1 MALLNF
7 YMPMLKKYCFAFLLT
22 FFSTINFFSQENE
35 IEYANKITISDG
47 LAHNGVTSVLKD
59 SNGFLWIGTYG
70 GINKYD
76 GYKLVTFKNTIDK
89 DILTSNRIRAIAE
102 DSKKNLWI
110 GTDQGITIYKYSQE
124 KFKKLYSNKLAGKDN
139 NGPIIRKVFINKKN
153 DKVYCLTEGNGV
165 FLFDENYKF
174 INQFVPLMKESNHLK
189 FYDVLELNNG
199 NLVFATSSGLYL
211 FNVENNSF
219 QKLLSSTIN
228 SANAIIRITD
238 SQLLV
243 SLENGIA
250 VVNYNQKSNQFNL
263 ENTILKENQFN
274 SLRIDDNGDLWL
286 GTLNKGIIKI
296 NDVKAVI
303 GSKDINHLKKHYFND
318 NTDRLRISSIISSSN
333 NIWVGTF
340 NKGLYEFDIKENPFK
355 KYNKGMNYKYGITS
369 NFVTNISSL
378 DSIRAYVSA
387 TFGGIGLFNSVTGKF
402 ESLPFHIPEK
412 QFLNVSSVFVDSRKD
427 TWLKIT
433 GIGFFRVKKGEK
445 KLEKIENDVL
455 SNTLNDSFRSYSEDK
470 FGNIWIGT
478 SLDVFK
484 IALNKSSSIKSI
496 ESLNSNPF
504 FNAKKIALARY
515 VYSDYLKNYIWIGAD
530 SDGLFRIENKENTPL
545 NKLNISQFVKDKK
558 NKKSLSSNF
567 VTSIVRLPNK
577 ELWVGTESGGICK
590 IEEKEGGL
598 EFFPFTEK
606 EGLSNNVV
614 KSIQYDNDN
623 SLWVSTNIG
632 LNKFD
637 LKSKVFRKFNLADGL
652 PFEDF
657 WFSSGKLDNGTLF
670 FSGLD
675 GFCYFN
681 PTQINAKEEL
691 PKVWLENFKL
701 FNQKINPGDTIS
713 NQVILSKKLS
723 ELNTIELNHNQNV
736 FSFDIVSL
744 HFSNP
749 KNHSLRYKLYPINKD
764 WVETSSNNNTINYSG
779 LQPGEYELSY
789 MASNSLNEWTTPKKL
804 KIVIVPPFWETNTA
818 YFIYVLLII
827 IILYFI
833 IFIITKIQSL
843 NHNVAIEKLEKDNVK
858 ELNESKLRFFSN
870 ISHEIK
876 TPITLISGPVDV
888 LLDRYKNNLDVSE
901 KLGLVKRQT
910 KKIKQLVDQV
920 HDFRRAEANLLK
932 MNYSRFN
939 FNIFLQELANDFM
952 FLANKDQKNF
962 ELIAKNKNI
971 IVSGD
976 KNKIEKICNNLINN
990 AFKYTK
996 AGDAIKI
1003 EFSCNEK
1010 DLIVSV
1016 SDTGMGIDEVD
1027 LEHVFERFYQSEF
1040 TQKEH
1045 IAGSGIGL
1053 AFSKKLVEMHYGY
1066 ISATSTVNEGTT
1078 ISFQLPIVKQ
1088 QVEEDEVL
1096 DKKTVAL
1103 PKEKEIIIDK
1113 QILDEANL
1121 TNVNVSADFTE
1132 SLVFYAEDNL
1142 EMRTYVTGILSK
1154 YFTVKAFRD
1163 GQECLDALENNWPD
1177 IVISDVQMPNV
1188 NGLDLCISI
1197 KSDLKTS
1204 HIPVIL
1210 LTALTDIEDHVRG
1223 LRDGADAYIKKPFN
1237 VQRLITN
1244 IEALLNNRKQLR
1256 ERYQVGIPL
1265 TKENNKNNRN
1275 DNAFLEKLYS
1285 IMEENLDNQD
1295 FDINTLAKELYLN
1308 RTHFYQKVKV
1318 LTNQT
1323 PFELIKMYR
1332 LKKAAQFLVHQ
1343 KLSVNEVFL
1352 MTGFKSRT
1360 HFTKI
1365 FKEKYNVS
1373 PSKYAA
1379 ENENKLS

>member
-1 MALLNF
+1 
-7 YMPMLKKYCFAFLLT
+7 MLKKYCFAFLLT
-22 FFSTINFFSQENE
+22 FFCVVSFFSQENS
-35 IEYANKITISDG
+35 IEYAKKITISDG

-59 SNGFLWIGTYG
+59 SNGFLWVGTYE

-89 DILTSNRIRAIAE
+89 DILTSNRVRSITE
-102 DSKKNLWI
+102 DHKKNIWI
-110 GTDQGITIYKYSQE
+110 GTDQGVTIYKSSQE
-124 KFKKLYSNKLAGKDN
+124 KFIKLYSNKLIGKDN
-139 NGPIIRKVFINKKN
+139 SGPIIRKVFINKKN
-153 DKVYCLTEGNGV
+153 NKIYCLTEGNGV
-165 FLFDENYKF
+165 FLFDEDYKL
-174 INQFVPLMKESNHLK
+174 INRFDPKVNEPNSLK
-189 FYDVLELNNG
+189 FYDVLELKDE
-199 NLVFATSSGLYL
+199 NLVFITSNGVYFFDTLK
-211 FNVENNSF
+211 NSF
-219 QKLLSSTIN
+219 KKILDKNIN
-228 SANAIIRITD
+228 YATGITR
-238 SQLLV
+238 V
-243 SLENGIA
+243 NESLFLI
-250 VVNYNQKSNQFNL
+250 NL
-263 ENTILKENQFN
+263 EYGLGVVCYNAAKNEFTFKEQILSEKQLNN
-274 SLRIDDNGDLWL
+274 LSIDDNGDLWV
-286 GTLNKGIIKI
+286 GTLNKGILKI
-296 NDVKAVI
+296 NDIKKNLTCNSVKPFKI
-303 GSKDINHLKKHYFND
+303 QYFND
-318 NTDRLRISSIISSSN
+318 GLDRLRISSIISAAN

-340 NKGLYEFDIKENPFK
+340 NKGLYQFDIKETPFK
-355 KYNKGMNYKYGITS
+355 KYNRKMDYKYGIAS
-369 NFVTNISSL
+369 NSITHFSNL
-378 DSIRAYVSA
+378 DSQRVYITGV
-387 TFGGIGLFNSVTGKF
+387 FGGISLFNTETELF
-402 ESLPFHIPEK
+402 EPLPFNIPENY
-412 QFLNVSSVFVDSRKD
+412 LLSVSSVFVDSKKN

-433 GIGFFRVKKGEK
+433 GVGFFRIKPGSKN
-445 KLEKIENDVL
+445 LEKIT
-455 SNTLNDSFRSYSEDK
+455 SNYFINSPLQAFRSFTEDRY
-470 FGNIWIGT
+470 GNIWIGA
-478 SLDVFK
+478 SQGVFK
-484 IALNKSSSIKSI
+484 ITIDNSNTIKNI
-496 ESLNSNPF
+496 ESLNENPYF
-504 FNAKKIALARY
+504 DSKKIALARY
-515 VYSDYLKNYIWIGAD
+515 IYADPQKNFIWIGVD
-530 SDGLFRIENKENTPL
+530 SDGLFRVDNLKDTPL
-545 NKLNISQFVKDKK
+545 EELSIHQFVNDKNDK
-558 NKKSLSSNF
+558 TSISSNF
-567 VTSIVRLPNK
+567 VTSILRLPNGD
-577 ELWVGTESGGICK
+577 LWVGTESGGICK
-590 IEEKEGGL
+590 VETKDNGL
-598 EFFPFTEK
+598 AFTSFTEK
-606 EGLSNNVV
+606 DGLSNNVV
-614 KSIQYDNDN
+614 KSILADNEN

-637 LKSKVFRKFNLADGL
+637 LKSKVFRKFNLVDGL

-657 WFSSGKLDNGTLF
+657 LFSSEKLKNGTLL
-670 FSGLD
+670 FSGVD

-681 PTQINAKEEL
+681 PDKIINKEEL
-691 PKVWLENFKL
+691 PKVQLENLKI
-701 FNQKINPGDTIS
+701 FNRAISPGDTIKDR
-713 NQVILSKKLS
+713 VILKKSLS
-723 ELNTIELNHNQNV
+723 ELNEIELQHDENV
-736 FSFDIVSL
+736 FSFDIASL

-749 KNHSLRYKLYPINKD
+749 KNHSLRYKLHPINKD
-764 WVETSSNNNTINYSG
+764 WVVTASNNNVVNYSG
-779 LQPGEYELSY
+779 LQPGEYELSF
-789 MASNSLNEWTTPKKL
+789 MASNSLNEWTPPKNL
-804 KIVIVPPFWETNTA
+804 KIVIVPPFWKTNTA
-818 YFIYVLLII
+818 YFIYALLILL
-827 IILYFI
+827 ILYLI
-833 IFIITKIQSL
+833 ISTITKIQFL
-843 NHNVAIEKLEKDNVK
+843 NHNVAIEKLEKDTVK

-901 KLGLVKRQT
+901 KLSLVKRQT

-932 MNYSRFN
+932 MHYTRFN
-939 FNIFLQELANDFM
+939 FNDFLQELANDFM
-952 FLANKDQKNF
+952 FLASKDQKEF
-962 ELIAKNKNI
+962 QLVAKNKNI

-976 KNKIEKICNNLINN
+976 KSKIEKICNNLINN

-996 AGDAIKI
+996 AGDTIKI
-1003 EFSCNEK
+1003 EFSCDEK
-1010 DLIVSV
+1010 DLNVSV
-1016 SDTGMGIDEVD
+1016 IDTGMGIDEVD
-1027 LEHVFERFYQSEF
+1027 LEHVFERFYQSES

-1066 ISATSTVNEGTT
+1066 INATSTVNEGTT

-1096 DKKTVAL
+1096 DKKTVEL
-1103 PKEKEIIIDK
+1103 PKEKEIVIDK
-1113 QILDEANL
+1113 QIVEEDL
-1121 TNVNVSADFTE
+1121 TTVTVSGEFSDA
-1132 SLVFYAEDNL
+1132 LVFYAEDNL

-1154 YFTVKAFRD
+1154 YFTVRAFRD
-1163 GQECLDALENNWPD
+1163 GQECLEALENNWPD
-1177 IVISDVQMPNV
+1177 IVISDVQMPQL
-1188 NGLDLCISI
+1188 NGLDLCIAI

-1210 LTALTDIEDHVRG
+1210 LTALTNIEDHVRG

-1244 IEALLNNRKQLR
+1244 TEALLSNRKQLR

-1373 PSKYAA
+1373 PSKYGA